1 ETVSV
6 DDHGL
11 LSQRLLG
18 QRLEC
23 DCSLAFLFDG
33 DSARVVRL
41 EINIDLTTP
50 LLQALGS
57 LKDVSKVLE
66 HARVSSECVIGGD
79 GEKGVSDS
87 RSNDSTSS

>member
-1 ETVSV
+1 
-6 DDHGL
+6 
-11 LSQRLLG
+11 
-18 QRLEC
+18 
-23 DCSLAFLFDG
+23 FLFDG
-33 DSARVVRL
+33 DSARVVRV

-66 HARVSSECVIGGD
+66 HARVSSEFVIGGD
-79 GEKGVSDS
+79 GEKGVLSDN